1 MGPSM
6 RYLVV
11 RAALFVVPFAV
22 LMIAQVPWPLALIIA
37 LAFAFAASIVFFPK
51 LREEAA
57 ADLRRMRDG
66 RKREGVG
73 PDDGDVEDSVLDEPV
88 VDEPVVDEE
97 AAAARDLHGDAGVR
111 EDHDARA
118 TGDGDEPEASARP

>member
-11 RAALFVVPFAV
+11 RAALFVVPFAL
-22 LMIAQVPWPLALIIA
+22 LMIAQVPWPLSLLIA

-66 RKREGVG
+66 RKRDGVG
-73 PDDGDVEDSVLDEPV
+73 PDDADVEDGVLDEPATPV
-88 VDEPVVDEE
+88 RDADGAADSATDGATEPQT
-97 AAAARDLHGDAGVR
+97 
-111 EDHDARA
+111 RA
-118 TGDGDEPEASARP
+118 TRDGDDPDASARP

>member
-11 RAALFVVPFAV
+11 RAALFIVPFAV
-22 LMIAQVPWPLALIIA
+22 LMIAQVPWPLSLLIS

-73 PDDGDVEDSVLDEPV
+73 PDDADVEDSVLDEPGASGA
-88 VDEPVVDEE
+88 PSPS
-97 AAAARDLHGDAGVR
+97 AADAGV
-111 EDHDARA
+111 EASGTDPETGA
-118 TGDGDEPEASARP
+118 TRDGDEPEASARP